1 MIYIFIYSIISSL
14 YLITC
19 GNALIKNRTVSISEI
34 CKIGI
39 FGSVVLSFLSL
50 FLNFFLPI
58 DQNISSIVFFVFLI
72 FSTIYF
78 FKKKTLKKTLIISI
92 ITGAI
97 TTLILMLDNIYRPD
111 AGLYHL
117 PYTKIINEN
126 KIIFGIA
133 NIHFRFGHTSIVQY
147 LNAIYNNSLFKD
159 NGILLPVASIFSLL
173 TIYFMAEIYNEFKNN
188 KIYSLY
194 IFLILAYI
202 FYGYN
207 RYSEFGNDA
216 LGHLLLIFVSS
227 IFIKNIKSKEN
238 KITIKELILLSVFV
252 FMNKPTL
259 IGVFAI
265 PLYYIFAFTKKNNFF
280 NKTNIYTIIFLLLW
294 LIKNIITSGCLIYPI
309 ARTCFS
315 ELSWYSNDEKFVI
328 NAKIQSLDNEAWT
341 KGWPDQKDSN
351 ITQQDY
357 VKRFIWLPVWSSHH
371 GLDIL
376 KKLSIFLIFLIIID
390 ILILKSFKKKQ
401 YKKEKLFSS
410 ENKKLLY
417 LIGVS
422 FVGTLVW
429 FLKFPVFRYGSSYI
443 IIFFTSL
450 NIFILR
456 DYIRNIDLKEILKF
470 FKLLIFFIIFAFI
483 LKNFLRIYKNFDYQY
498 YNYPWPKIYSDP
510 TNSKIVT
517 KPIYYNNLIFYYLA
531 NQECHYNSAPCTN
544 YIVNNVSFSLKN
556 GYKFYEINK

>member
-1 MIYIFIYSIISSL
+1 MIYIFVYSTISCL

-19 GNALIKNRTVSISEI
+19 GNALIKNRAISTSEI

-39 FGSVVLSFLSL
+39 FGSVLLSSLSL
-50 FLNFFLPI
+50 FLNFFFPI
-58 DQNISSIVFFVFLI
+58 DQNISSIVFFFFLI
-72 FSTIYF
+72 FFLIYF
-78 FKKKTLKKTLIISI
+78 FKEKTLKKTLIISI
-92 ITGAI
+92 ISGAI

-126 KIIFGIA
+126 KIIFGAA

-173 TIYFMAEIYNEFKNN
+173 IIYFIAEIYNEFKKN

-216 LGHLLLIFVSS
+216 LGHLLLIFISS
-227 IFIKNIKSKEN
+227 IFIKNIKYKEK
-238 KITIKELILLSVFV
+238 KIIKELTLLSVFI

-265 PLYYIFAFTKKNNFF
+265 PLYYIFSFSRKNFIF
-280 NKTNIYTIIFLLLW
+280 NKTNIYAIIFLLLW
-294 LIKNIITSGCLIYPI
+294 LTKNIITSGCLIYPVT
-309 ARTCFS
+309 RTCFS
-315 ELSWYSNDEKFVI
+315 DLSWYSNSDKFMI
-328 NAKIQSLDNEAWT
+328 NSKIQSLDNEAWT
-341 KGWPDQKDSN
+341 KGWPDKKNSN

-357 VKRFIWLPVWSSHH
+357 VRGFTWLPVWSAHH

-390 ILILKSFKKKQ
+390 ISILKSFKKKI
-401 YKKEKLFSS
+401 YEKKELLNT

-422 FVGTLVW
+422 CAGTLVW

-456 DYIRNIDLKEILKF
+456 NYIRNIDLNEIIKF
-470 FKLLIFFIIFAFI
+470 FKLLFFFIVFSFI
-483 LKNFLRIYKNFDYQY
+483 LKNILRIYKNLDYQY

-510 TNSKIVT
+510 TNFKIIT
-517 KPIYYNNLIFYYLA
+517 KPIYYDNLIFYYLSD
-531 NQECHYNSAPCTN
+531 QECYYTSSPCTN
-544 YIVNNVSFSLKN
+544 YVVNNVSFSLKN

>member
-1 MIYIFIYSIISSL
+1 MIYIFVYSTLSSL

-19 GNALIKNRTVSISEI
+19 GNALIKNNTISTSEI

-39 FGSVVLSFLSL
+39 FGSVVLSSLSL
-50 FLNFFLPI
+50 FLNFFFPI
-58 DQNISSIVFFVFLI
+58 DQNISSIVFFFFLI
-72 FSTIYF
+72 FFLIYF
-78 FKKKTLKKTLIISI
+78 FEKKTLKKNLIISI
-92 ITGAI
+92 ISGVI
-97 TTLILMLDNIYRPD
+97 TTLILVLDNIYRPD

-126 KIIFGIA
+126 KIIFGVA

-173 TIYFMAEIYNEFKNN
+173 IIYFVAEIYNEFKKN

-194 IFLILAYI
+194 VFLILAYI

-216 LGHLLLIFVSS
+216 LGHLLLIFISS
-227 IFIKNIKSKEN
+227 IFIKNIEN
-238 KITIKELILLSVFV
+238 KEKKIKELTLLSVFI

-265 PLYYIFAFTKKNNFF
+265 PLYYIFSLTRKSIFF
-280 NKTNIYTIIFLLLW
+280 NKTNIYAIIFLFLW
-294 LIKNIITSGCLIYPI
+294 LTKNIITSGCLIYPVT
-309 ARTCFS
+309 RTCFS
-315 ELSWYSNDEKFVI
+315 DLSWYSNSDKFMI
-328 NAKIQSLDNEAWT
+328 NSKIQSLDNEAWT
-341 KGWPDQKDSN
+341 KGWPDKKNSN

-357 VKRFIWLPVWSSHH
+357 VKGFAWLPVWSAHH

-390 ILILKSFKKKQ
+390 ISILKSLKKKI
-401 YKKEKLFSS
+401 YEKKKLFNA

-422 FVGTLVW
+422 FTGTLVW

-456 DYIRNIDLKEILKF
+456 NYIRNVDLKEIIKF
-470 FKLLIFFIIFAFI
+470 FKLFFFFIVFAFI
-483 LKNFLRIYKNFDYQY
+483 LKNILRIYKNLDYQY

-510 TNSKIVT
+510 TNFKIIT
-517 KPIYYNNLIFYYLA
+517 KPIYFDNLIFYYLSD
-531 NQECHYNSAPCTN
+531 QECYYTSAPCTN
-544 YIVNNVSFSLKN
+544 YVVNNVSFSLKN

>member
-1 MIYIFIYSIISSL
+1 MLSS
-14 YLITC
+14 
-19 GNALIKNRTVSISEI
+19 
-34 CKIGI
+34 
-39 FGSVVLSFLSL
+39 LSL
-50 FLNFFLPI
+50 FLNFFFPI
-58 DQNISSIVFFVFLI
+58 DQNISSIVFFFFLI
-72 FSTIYF
+72 FFLIYF
-78 FKKKTLKKTLIISI
+78 FEKKTLKKNLVISI
-92 ITGAI
+92 ISGVI
-97 TTLILMLDNIYRPD
+97 TTLILVLDNIYRPD

-126 KIIFGIA
+126 KIIFGVA

-173 TIYFMAEIYNEFKNN
+173 IIYFVAEIYNEFKKN

-194 IFLILAYI
+194 VFLILAYI

-216 LGHLLLIFVSS
+216 LGHLLLIFISS
-227 IFIKNIKSKEN
+227 IFIKNIEN
-238 KITIKELILLSVFV
+238 KEKKIKELTLLSVFI

-265 PLYYIFAFTKKNNFF
+265 PLYYIFSLTRKSIFF
-280 NKTNIYTIIFLLLW
+280 NKTNIYAIIFLFLW
-294 LIKNIITSGCLIYPI
+294 LTKNIITSGCLIYPVT
-309 ARTCFS
+309 RTCFS
-315 ELSWYSNDEKFVI
+315 DLSWYSNSDKFMI
-328 NAKIQSLDNEAWT
+328 NSKIQSLDNEAWT
-341 KGWPDQKDSN
+341 KGWPDKKNSN

-357 VKRFIWLPVWSSHH
+357 VKGFAWLPVWSAHH

-390 ILILKSFKKKQ
+390 ISILKSLKKKI
-401 YKKEKLFSS
+401 YEKKKLFNA

-422 FVGTLVW
+422 FTGTLVW

-456 DYIRNIDLKEILKF
+456 NYIRNVDLKEIIKF
-470 FKLLIFFIIFAFI
+470 FKLFFFFIVLAFI
-483 LKNFLRIYKNFDYQY
+483 LKNILRI
-498 YNYPWPKIYSDP
+498 
-510 TNSKIVT
+510 
-517 KPIYYNNLIFYYLA
+517 
-531 NQECHYNSAPCTN
+531 
-544 YIVNNVSFSLKN
+544 
-556 GYKFYEINK
+556 

>member
-1 MIYIFIYSIISSL
+1 MIYIFLYSIISSL

-39 FGSVVLSFLSL
+39 FGSIVLSSLSL
-50 FLNFFLPI
+50 FLNFFLPL
-58 DQNISSIVFFVFLI
+58 DQNISSIVFFFFLT

-78 FKKKTLKKTLIISI
+78 LQKKTLKKTLIISI
-92 ITGAI
+92 ISGAI
-97 TTLILMLDNIYRPD
+97 TTLMLTLDNIYRPD

-126 KIIFGIA
+126 KIIFGVA
-133 NIHFRFGHTSIVQY
+133 NIHFRFGHISIVQY
-147 LNAIYNNSLFKD
+147 LNAIYNNKLFKD

-173 TIYFMAEIYNEFKNN
+173 IIYFIAEIYNEFKNK

-194 IFLILAYI
+194 IFLVLAYI

-216 LGHLLLIFVSS
+216 LGHLLLIFISS
-227 IFIKNIKSKEN
+227 IFIKNIKPKEN
-238 KITIKELILLSVFV
+238 KITIKELILLSVFI

-265 PLYYIFAFTKKNNFF
+265 PFYYIFSFRKKNILF

-294 LIKNIITSGCLIYPI
+294 LIKNIITSGCLIYPV

-315 ELSWYSNDEKFVI
+315 DLSWYSNDERFTI
-328 NAKIQSLDNEAWT
+328 NSKIQSLDNEAWT
-341 KGWPDQKDSN
+341 KGWPDKKDSN
-351 ITQQDY
+351 IKQQDY
-357 VKRFIWLPVWSSHH
+357 IKGFSWLTVWSTHH

-376 KKLSIFLIFLIIID
+376 KKLSVFLLFLIIID
-390 ILILKSFKKKQ
+390 IAILKSLKKKN
-401 YKKEKLFSS
+401 KKKIISNT

-456 DYIRNIDLKEILKF
+456 DYIRNIDLKKTLKF
-470 FKLLIFFIIFAFI
+470 FKLLIFFIILAFI
-483 LKNFLRIYKNFDYQY
+483 LKNILRIYKNFDYQY

-510 TNSKIVT
+510 TNYQIVA

-531 NQECHYNSAPCTN
+531 NQECYYNSAPCTN
-544 YIVNNVSFSLKN
+544 YVVNNVSFSLKN
-556 GYKFYEINK
+556 SYKFYKINK